1 MKLQIKEFA
10 ELTGVSVRTLHYY
23 DEIGLL
29 KPSFVDKQNG
39 YRFYDEG
46 SLERMQEILFYRELD
61 FSLKSIAEILASPNY
76 DKQKALAEQKRLLK
90 LKKDHLER
98 LIVALEQAE
107 KGEITMSAFDNS
119 EYETARQ
126 QYEDEARQ
134 RWGDTD
140 AYKESQ
146 EKTSS
151 YSKEKWNDVLA
162 GMNGVFAEF
171 AECKKCGESAD
182 SETAQRLVK
191 KLQDYITENFYHCT
205 DDILAGLGQMY
216 VCDERFKKNI
226 GSHGEGTA
234 EFVAEAI
241 KIYCKK

>member
-29 KPSFVDKQNG
+29 KPCYVDEQNG
-39 YRFYDEG
+39 YRFYDET

-61 FSLKSIAEILASPNY
+61 FPLKSIAEILASLNY
-76 DKQKALAEQKRLLK
+76 DKRKALAEQKRLLT
-90 LKKDHLER
+90 LKKDRLER
-98 LIVALEQAE
+98 LIAALEQAE

-126 QYEDEARQ
+126 QYEDEAKQ
-134 RWGDTD
+134 RWGGTD

-146 EKTSS
+146 AKTRS
-151 YSKEKWNDVLA
+151 YSKDKWNDVLD
-162 GMNGVFAEF
+162 GLNGVFAEF
-171 AECKKCGESAD
+171 AECKRGGDGAYSD
-182 SETAQRLVK
+182 TAQRLVK
-191 KLQDYITENFYHCT
+191 KLQDYITANFYHCT
-205 DDILAGLGQMY
+205 NDILAGLGQMY
-216 VCDERFKKNI
+216 ICDERFKNNI
-226 GSHGEGTA
+226 DRNGEGTA